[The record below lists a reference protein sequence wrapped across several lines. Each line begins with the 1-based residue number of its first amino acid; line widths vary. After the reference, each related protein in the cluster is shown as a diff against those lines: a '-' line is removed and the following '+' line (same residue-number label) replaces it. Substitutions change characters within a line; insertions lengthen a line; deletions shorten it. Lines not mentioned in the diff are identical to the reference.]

1 MTSQTFK
8 VGDLELVR
16 VVELEF
22 PLAPTI
28 LPIGREPT
36 ALVARSTWAR
46 PHFVTEGGDIVFALS
61 ALALVSGGQRI
72 VIDPCL
78 SFDLRRENPDIAER
92 AAALLDDLL
101 PAAGFA
107 PDRVDL
113 VLNTHVDGVG
123 WNVRP
128 RPEGWVPS
136 FPNARALFTRLEI
149 ERVRAAEH
157 PAQARDA
164 QSLAPLFEAGLVDA
178 VEAPLQ
184 LTPEISLRPSP
195 GHTVG
200 NVDIWIESQGESA
213 VVVGDHILNPLQ
225 CADPDWTD
233 LDAQAERAPSVRR
246 ALLEECAARDT
257 LVIGPHFGSPGAGR
271 VRADGATWRLDR
283 VPAD

>member
-1 MTSQTFK
+1 MSSQAFK

-22 PLAPTI
+22 PLGPAI
-28 LPIGREPT
+28 LPIGREPA
-36 ALVARSTWAR
+36 ALVERSTWAQ
-46 PHFVTEGGDIVFALS
+46 PHFVTEDGDIVFALS
-61 ALALVSGGQRI
+61 ALALASGGQRI

-92 AAALLDDLL
+92 AAALLDELL

-107 PDRVDL
+107 PDRIDL
-113 VLNTHVDGVG
+113 VLNTHIDGVG

-136 FPNARALFTRLEI
+136 FPNARALFTRLDI
-149 ERVRAAEH
+149 ERVRAAED
-157 PAQARDA
+157 PAEA
-164 QSLAPLFEAGLVDA
+164 QSLAPLFEAGLVNA

-184 LTPEISLRPSP
+184 VTPEISLRPSP

-225 CADPDWTD
+225 CADPDWVR
-233 LDAQAERAPSVRR
+233 LDAQPERAPSVRR
-246 ALLEECAARDT
+246 ALLEECAERNT
-257 LVIGPHFGSPGAGR
+257 LVIGPHFGSPGAGH
-271 VRADGATWRLDR
+271 VRPDGAAWRLDR